1 MEEHPYFEDAKRN
14 YNLVNNLYKSRKIR
28 HTSTKYKFFAI
39 STKRQS
45 EQYLFEAENPKRKYW
60 KFARGCLIFVE
71 FGVNIGGELSNNHW
85 AIVLDKDD
93 TPYKTTLTVVPLTS
107 KPSKNVVALNELI
120 GYQSLEPIQNEINEL
135 NKLINS
141 NQITNQQLYEKIG
154 YLREVINYYKKYL
167 KQSYAKCDS
176 IQTISKDRILKKNP
190 LDQIGLFKVTPQTLD
205 AINDKIAE
213 LYLDK

>member
-1 MEEHPYFEDAKRN
+1 M
-14 YNLVNNLYKSRKIR
+14 
-28 HTSTKYKFFAI
+28 
-39 STKRQS
+39 
-45 EQYLFEAENPKRKYW
+45 
-60 KFARGCLIFVE
+60 
-71 FGVNIGGELSNNHW
+71 
-85 AIVLDKDD
+85 DKDD

-190 LDQIGLFKVTPQTLD
+190 LDPIGLFKVTPQTLD